1 MEKDIEKSL
10 QPQKDVN
17 LTPLAKSMQDELEE
31 AAKGLQKKQKKELE
45 KLKKENLEQF
55 VIKGSEDEWA
65 KVLTGKSKTSI
76 ISVKR

>member
-10 QPQKDVN
+10 QPQKDVT

-31 AAKGLQKKQKKELE
+31 AAKDLQKKQKKELE

-65 KVLTGKSKTSI
+65 KALTGKSKTSI